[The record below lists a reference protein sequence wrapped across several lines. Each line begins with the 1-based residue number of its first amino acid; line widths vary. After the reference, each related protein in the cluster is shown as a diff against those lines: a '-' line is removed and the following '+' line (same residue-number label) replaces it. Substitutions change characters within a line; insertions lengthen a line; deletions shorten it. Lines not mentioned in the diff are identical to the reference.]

1 MRNIVRSLPVV
12 LLSSVV
18 LLAGCGSHNDGSSSG
33 GSASGGSASSGA
45 GGGGKKITVY
55 LLPKKKGLA
64 YFSSCADGAQQAA
77 KELGDVNLIYDGP
90 TGGEP
95 EKAASLIETWTLKGA
110 DAIAVSPNDPSVLA
124 PAMKDARAKGV
135 KVLTWDADGQPD
147 SRDFFV
153 NQATSEQIG
162 DALVDAMAK
171 DLGQPVG
178 KVAIVTATLT
188 AANQNDWIK
197 AMQAR
202 LKEKYPQMQL
212 VAIKP
217 CNEDQ
222 QVAFQVTQDL
232 MKAYPDLKGVFG
244 ISSVAFPGAA
254 EAVKQAG
261 KTGQVLVTG
270 LSTPNNMKPYVLD
283 GTVKSVILWN
293 TQDLGYLT
301 VYAAE
306 ALATGKLKAG
316 ATSFQAGRL
325 GEKNIQGD
333 NIILGNILVFTKDN
347 IGKYNF

>member
-1 MRNIVRSLPVV
+1 MRNNARSL
-12 LLSSVV
+12 LLLLL
-18 LLAGCGSHNDGSSSG
+18 LLAAALLVGCGKHTESPTASSTA
-33 GSASGGSASSGA
+33 ASGG
-45 GGGGKKITVY
+45 KQITVC

-64 YFSSCADGAQQAA
+64 YFTSCADGAQQAA

-90 TGGEP
+90 TDGAP

-110 DAIAVSPNDPSVLA
+110 DAICVSPNDPSVLA
-124 PAMKDARAKGV
+124 PAMKAARAKGAH
-135 KVLTWDADGQPD
+135 VLTWDADGQPD
-147 SRDFFV
+147 SRDYFV

-171 DLGQPVG
+171 DLGGAQPTG

-188 AANQNDWIK
+188 AANQNEWI
-197 AMQAR
+197 AMMKER
-202 LKEKYPQMQL
+202 LKKYPQMQL

-222 QVAFQVTQDL
+222 SVAFQVTQDL

-244 ISSVAFPGAA
+244 ISSVSFPGAA

-270 LSTPNNMKPYVLD
+270 LSTPNAMKAYVQD

-306 ALATGKLKAG
+306 ALATGKLKPG
-316 ATSFQAGRL
+316 ATTFKAGRL
-325 GEKNIQGD
+325 GEKKIQGD
-333 NIILGNILVFTKDN
+333 NILLGNILVFTKDN
-347 IGKYNF
+347 IGKYDF